1 MNAEQI
7 QALLNGATPGD
18 WREGQDGNNRVYG
31 PDGAGEHSGLIAVA
45 YKGRPNARLIA
56 AVKPIAQ
63 AALAAMAELGVM
75 KTAGI
80 VEVAARNPSVLEYME
95 HWEGRATKA
104 EAERDALQARVK
116 ALESG
121 LKPFADI
128 RGFSSGVSDDDI
140 VHVPVGLIRAARAL
154 LSKGSPEK
162 KPTDYEIKVAQ
173 KEKDFP
179 NGF

>member
-7 QALLNGATPGD
+7 QALLNGATPGG

-31 PDGAGEHSGLIAVA
+31 PDGAGEHSGLIAVV

-63 AALAAMAELGVM
+63 AALTAMAERD
-75 KTAGI
+75 
-80 VEVAARNPSVLEYME
+80 AAIAR
-95 HWEGRATKA
+95 WEAS
-104 EAERDALQARVK
+104 RDALQARVNELELGLLRID
-116 ALESG
+116 ALDPESMIAGCSADAARG
-121 LKPFADI
+121 L
-128 RGFSSGVSDDDI
+128 VSRMGEI
-140 VHVPVGLIRAARAL
+140 ARAL